1 MLDPFTPKM
10 DLQGAR
16 QPSKTMVRFAKNG
29 PVIITGD
36 VAGDIQV
43 YRLLGYE
50 DQDPKIQQERLIKLL
65 YPTGYSKGA
74 KERID

>member
-1 MLDPFTPKM
+1 
-10 DLQGAR
+10 
-16 QPSKTMVRFAKNG
+16 MVRFAKNG

-65 YPTGYSKGA
+65 YPTGYNKGA